1 MGSQEFCI
9 DGGSPGASN
18 RLSERG
24 EIGRAHV

>member
-24 EIGRAHV
+24 GEDFPS